1 MVMVS
6 LLGMSDSSYAQ
17 TLDAQTVAG
26 SALRFTDVRH
36 VTAKGDGCVKQAKG
50 VLVADP
56 LAQTLR
62 FERSDRV
69 LFEIPLESIQ
79 AIHYEHTR
87 EWPPNECGPRWP
99 WRTAHLLTIHHTG
112 TDGQGKFQAIR
123 VSHDDVPL
131 LLTQLEARTGLAAD
145 ESMVRGSFLG
155 LPIHAAVGD
164 TVYVT
169 DDTGRTTKGILTQLS
184 VNSMVV
190 DSIIRRT
197 GQPDTLREFTAAEVV
212 KIGGNDPLWNGA
224 LNGFAAAFLPAGL
237 LAMDQ
242 AYRGGTSSSSTW
254 VPFFAV
260 LASGAGIGMAI
271 DARIKR
277 NVYQATTAYSRGA
290 RSRTTLSSLLVTKH
304 YKGAMVQ
311 LRF

>member
-1 MVMVS
+1 
-6 LLGMSDSSYAQ
+6 
-17 TLDAQTVAG
+17 
-26 SALRFTDVRH
+26 
-36 VTAKGDGCVKQAKG
+36 
-50 VLVADP
+50 
-56 LAQTLR
+56 
-62 FERSDRV
+62 
-69 LFEIPLESIQ
+69 
-79 AIHYEHTR
+79 
-87 EWPPNECGPRWP
+87 
-99 WRTAHLLTIHHTG
+99 
-112 TDGQGKFQAIR
+112 
-123 VSHDDVPL
+123 
-131 LLTQLEARTGLAAD
+131 
-145 ESMVRGSFLG
+145 
-155 LPIHAAVGD
+155 
-164 TVYVT
+164 
-169 DDTGRTTKGILTQLS
+169 
-184 VNSMVV
+184 MVV

-277 NVYQATTAYSRGA
+277 NVYQTTTAYSRGA